1 MSEMD
6 YQALARQFMDMW
18 QGQMGKAMMD
28 PKFMQSMLEVMQ
40 QMQMPMAG
48 MGGAYAADRPA
59 ADAAEHSDGAV
70 AELERRLAACE
81 ARIALLESELK
92 SK

>member
-48 MGGAYAADRPA
+48 MG
-59 ADAAEHSDGAV
+59 
-70 AELERRLAACE
+70 
-81 ARIALLESELK
+81 
-92 SK
+92 